1 MPMSLRKAMDLTKKE
16 NAGKVT
22 KEDGASAVASLREA
36 AERDK
41 NAEAMLRLALIF
53 ERGEIV
59 SRDLAMMVKYTSMG
73 CDAGDDYCM
82 LKMGHCYAT
91 GNGVKA
97 DVAEGLRWYK
107 KAAAKGN
114 ETAAFRV
121 NDIGTLIDTL
131 TRLGYDTIPDVL
143 RDAEKGNPDAMY
155 LASKLFASGC
165 GCPMDK
171 DKSSVY
177 QANAAASG
185 AEEALDFI
193 FSCEMDDATATQIVE
208 RWKDDVPSQQYLRH
222 LTVFLAGHMSK
233 RIDAKDAD
241 GMNLMAAS
249 AVRCIQCLAD
259 SGDLMAQKV
268 MEHWDQS
275 DGDDAPVI
283 ESIEA
288 LGKMYLLMLIGDKTT
303 VRE

>member
-1 MPMSLRKAMDLTKKE
+1 MPMPLRKAMNLTKKE
-16 NAGKVT
+16 NAGKVS

-41 NAEAMLRLALIF
+41 NAEAMLRLALIY

-59 SRDLAMMVKYTSMG
+59 SRDLSKMVQYASMG
-73 CDAGDDYCM
+73 CDAEDDYCM

-97 DVAEGLRWYK
+97 DVAEGVRWYK

-121 NDIGTLIDTL
+121 NDLAMLIDTL

-143 RDAEKGNPDAMY
+143 RDAEAGKPEAMY

-171 DKSSVY
+171 AKSSSY
-177 QANAAASG
+177 QANAAARG
-185 AEEALDFI
+185 VEVALDFI
-193 FSCEMDDATATQIVE
+193 FSCEVDDATASHE
-208 RWKDDVPSQQYLRH
+208 PA
-222 LTVFLAGHMSK
+222 LAALATT
-233 RIDAKDAD
+233 RR
-241 GMNLMAAS
+241 
-249 AVRCIQCLAD
+249 AVL
-259 SGDLMAQKV
+259 
-268 MEHWDQS
+268 
-275 DGDDAPVI
+275 APVHDPMGRGV
-283 ESIEA
+283 A
-288 LGKMYLLMLIGDKTT
+288 GWVTRPDGLA
-303 VRE
+303 